1 MVRYIHVKLLLYYLG
16 AYCIGLT
23 LLRLSL
29 FSLSL
34 SLSLLFVFSPP
45 KLDWILSPQPRR
57 ELPTPCPLRR
67 RRAVL
72 LRPVLRF
79 DWLGE
84 GAASVER
91 MTS

>member
-1 MVRYIHVKLLLYYLG
+1 MKVIIVLFGSVLHWSHSF
-16 AYCIGLT
+16 AS
-23 LLRLSL
+23 LSL
-29 FSLSL
+29 LSLSLSL

-57 ELPTPCPLRR
+57 ELPTPWPLRR

-84 GAASVER
+84 GTASVER